1 MSSSQSFAKSLA
13 FAVCAWLA
21 FAPSARAELQL
32 SLRAGR
38 VTIVAKDATLRQ
50 ILTEWARVG
59 KTTVINV
66 ERVPGGPLTLE
77 LRDVPEGEALDILLR
92 NLSGYMAAP
101 RTSPVAEGSIYSAI
115 AVMPTVAPPVSRTAS
130 ASSSAP
136 APFTPPSP
144 FVQNDDEENAAAQL
158 RNGGTPQQRPPTF
171 TTFPNAQPNLPGN
184 VPRPALPVVRPGVVS
199 QPVNNPNDFPP
210 PPVAPSFPTAPAP
223 VQGGQTPGAIGVS
236 TPGMIAP
243 APATS
248 QPGQIPQPQR
258 PPGD

>member
-1 MSSSQSFAKSLA
+1 MVRSQSFAKSLA
-13 FAVCAWLA
+13 LAACAWLA
-21 FAPSARAELQL
+21 FAPAARAEVQL
-32 SLRAGR
+32 SLRGGR
-38 VTIVAKDATLRQ
+38 VTIVARNATLRQ

-59 KTTVINV
+59 KTAVINL

-77 LRDVPEGEALDILLR
+77 LHDVPESEALDVLLR

-115 AVMPTVAPPVSRTAS
+115 AVMPTVAAPLSRTAS
-130 ASSSAP
+130 SSSPVP

-158 RNGGTPQQRPPTF
+158 RNGGTPQQRPATF
-171 TTFPNAQPNLPGN
+171 TTFPSVQTGQPGN
-184 VPRPALPVVRPGVVS
+184 APRPVLPVVRPGVIA
-199 QPVNNPNDFPP
+199 QPANNPNEFPP
-210 PPVAPSFPTAPAP
+210 PPVAPSFPAAPTP
-223 VQGGQTPGAIGVS
+223 PQSGQTPGAGGVAA
-236 TPGMIAP
+236 PGMIPP
-243 APATS
+243 AATS

>member
-1 MSSSQSFAKSLA
+1 MFSSQRFAKSLA
-13 FAVCAWLA
+13 FAACAWLA
-21 FAPSARAELQL
+21 FAPAASAEVQF
-32 SLRAGR
+32 SLRDGR

-59 KTTVINV
+59 KTTFINL

-77 LRDVPEGEALDILLR
+77 LRDVPESEALDVLLR

-101 RTSPVAEGSIYSAI
+101 RAVPVADGSIYSAI
-115 AVMPTVAPPVSRTAS
+115 AVMPTVAAPVSRTAT
-130 ASSSAP
+130 ASPAP

-158 RNGGTPQQRPPTF
+158 RNGGAPQQRPPTF
-171 TTFPNAQPNLPGN
+171 TTFPNVQTAQPGN
-184 VPRPALPVVRPGVVS
+184 VPRPALPVVRPGIVA
-199 QPVNNPNDFPP
+199 QPANNPNDFPP
-210 PPVAPSFPTAPAP
+210 APVAPPFGNAPAASP
-223 VQGGQTPGAIGVS
+223 GGQTPGAIGVAS
-236 TPGMIAP
+236 PGMVAP

-248 QPGQIPQPQR
+248 QPGQIAQPQR

>member
-1 MSSSQSFAKSLA
+1 MPRSQWFAKSLA
-13 FAVCAWLA
+13 FAACAWLA
-21 FAPSARAELQL
+21 YAPAARAEVQL

-59 KTTVINV
+59 KTTVVNV
-66 ERVPGGPLTLE
+66 EKVPGGPLTLE
-77 LRDVPEGEALDILLR
+77 LRDVPESEALDVLLR
-92 NLSGYMAAP
+92 SLSGYMTAP
-101 RTSPVAEGSIYSAI
+101 RTSPVADGSIYAAI
-115 AVMPTVAPPVSRTAS
+115 AVMPTVAAPVSRTAA
-130 ASSSAP
+130 ASPAP

-171 TTFPNAQPNLPGN
+171 TTFPNVQTAQPGT
-184 VPRPALPVVRPGVVS
+184 VQQRPALPVVRPGIVA
-199 QPVNNPNDFPP
+199 QPVNNANDFPP
-210 PPVAPSFPTAPAP
+210 PPVAPPFSNAPASP
-223 VQGGQTPGAIGVS
+223 QGGQTPGAIGVS

-243 APATS
+243 APAAS

>member
-1 MSSSQSFAKSLA
+1 MLRSLRFAKSLT

-21 FAPSARAELQL
+21 LAPAARADVQL
-32 SLRAGR
+32 SLRDGR
-38 VTIVAKDATLRQ
+38 VTLVAKDATLRQ
-50 ILTEWARVG
+50 IFAEWARVG
-59 KTTVINV
+59 KTTVVNL
-66 ERVPGGPLTLE
+66 ERIPGGPLTLE

-101 RTSPVAEGSIYSAI
+101 RPSPVADGSVYASI
-115 AVMPTVAPPVSRTAS
+115 AVMPTVAPPPSRTAS
-130 ASSSAP
+130 ASSPTP
-136 APFTPPSP
+136 APFTPP
-144 FVQNDDEENAAAQL
+144 FTQNDDEENAAAQL
-158 RNGGTPQQRPPTF
+158 RNGVPQPPRAPTF
-171 TTFPNAQPNLPGN
+171 TTFPGVQTAQPNN
-184 VPRPALPVVRPGVVS
+184 NAPRPVLPVVRPGIVAP

-210 PPVAPSFPTAPAP
+210 PPVAPFQNAPAP
-223 VQGGQTPGAIGVS
+223 SQGGQTPGAAGVA